1 MTDRNLYALTIPSGI
16 QVRAEQRQQ
25 KNQARQGVL
34 GSDTGNVESI
44 ANEPGERPLT
54 VEYPGKFARKRA
66 AELREMAA
74 GLSQPLPFYGIS
86 EQTPVDGYF
95 AVSGLDRGGP
105 VDPRSG
111 KFQRARVSL
120 TREGSP
126 ASHFRRI
133 QTAPA
138 QVDHPFGSDTSAPV
152 GVPTAAQKVRWF
164 QPTTKSTAIPTVQT
178 TRTTEAGDVDILDAA
193 AAPYNQPEL
202 LYELP
207 FNEEGFTDVRIL
219 DTDEFSD
226 RTADNGALQ
235 MQKVFST
242 SHQYIGGPEI
252 GNNLIRTRPREDSS
266 GALSLVTIRYSNG
279 SYSIVNLPS
288 SSWGVYDWDIRTI
301 GMATAAGVAEFTDG
315 TNFHTLRWRLHRGAE
330 GFLFGTD
337 DPIPSGLQT
346 LLDPIAASHT
356 LDPFGG
362 IQATPTGL
370 RSREEVV

>member
-86 EQTPVDGYF
+86 EQTPEDGYF

-138 QVDHPFGSDTSAPV
+138 QVNHPFGSDTSAPV
-152 GVPTAAQKVRWF
+152 GVPATAKKVRWF

-178 TRTTEAGDVDILDAA
+178 TRTTEGGDVDILDANS
-193 AAPYNQPEL
+193 APYDQPEL

-207 FNEEGFTDVRIL
+207 FIEEGLTDVRVF
-219 DTDEFSD
+219 DTDGNNARVNGD
-226 RTADNGALQ
+226 GALQ

-242 SHQYIGGPEI
+242 SHEYAGVPDI
-252 GNNLIRTRPREDSS
+252 GNNLIRVRPDETKSGGSS
-266 GALSLVTIRYSNG
+266 LLTVRFSNG
-279 SYSIVNLPS
+279 SYNFQSLPS
-288 SSWGVYDWDIRTI
+288 SSWSVFDWDIRTI
-301 GMATAAGVAEFTDG
+301 GLATAAGVAEFSDG

-330 GFLFGTD
+330 NFLFGTD

-346 LLDPIAASHT
+346 LLGPISADHT